1 MRWTCALLA
10 TAAVAW
16 AGDSKSGYEDVP
28 EFGGPNSVGVALKDD
43 DALKAPFLRFPA
55 LNEWLE
61 PWFNF
66 KEDVNKKQGLAFG
79 LDYTAVYLKADS
91 SPGEDEAAGGIFR
104 FFGSWTLTGRGTD
117 NTGSLVYK
125 VENRHRL
132 ASIPPNALGFET
144 GYLGFLGAPFG
155 DQGWML
161 TNLYWQQRTRGE
173 RLNFVAGWIDATD
186 YLNIYGLVS
195 PWLHFLNL
203 EFETGST
210 IPLPN
215 QGLGA
220 AVGAMLTDTLYLV
233 AGLTDTNGDPTSPED
248 GFDTFF
254 NDHEFFTHVEIG
266 YTPSFERRYL
276 DNVHLLLWHAD
287 ERENA
292 QVPDGWGAT
301 FSAAKFIDDKW
312 MPFFRAGWS
321 EDGGALLQASVTGGA
336 GFYFKKHRDLLAFAL
351 GWGKPADNALRDQ
364 YTAEIFYRFQIAQNL
379 ALTPSL
385 QFVIDPALNPA
396 EDEII
401 YFGLR
406 LRFSL

>member
-1 MRWTCALLA
+1 
-10 TAAVAW
+10 
-16 AGDSKSGYEDVP
+16 
-28 EFGGPNSVGVALKDD
+28 
-43 DALKAPFLRFPA
+43 
-55 LNEWLE
+55 
-61 PWFNF
+61 
-66 KEDVNKKQGLAFG
+66 KKQGLAFG
-79 LDYTAVYLKADS
+79 LDYTAVYLKADN

-276 DNVHLLLWHAD
+276 DNVHLMLWHAD

-292 QVPDGWGAT
+292 QVPDGWGAN

-336 GFYFKKHRDLLAFAL
+336 GFYFKKNRDVLAFAL
-351 GWGKPADNALRDQ
+351 GWGKPTDNALRDQ